1 MSSRM
6 QNWGYTLALETV
18 FELRERLGKLPIWVN
33 EIIGNEDDNM
43 PCITVTRINT
53 YGSELSQVKVLTY
66 AERLKVEV

>member
-1 MSSRM
+1 M
-6 QNWGYTLALETV
+6 QDWGYTLALETV

-33 EIIGNEDDNM
+33 EIIENEDDNV

>member
-6 QNWGYTLALETV
+6 QDWGYTLALETV
-18 FELRERLGKLPIWVN
+18 SELRERLVKLPVWVN
-33 EIIGNEDDNM
+33 EIIGNENDNQ

-66 AERLKVEV
+66 AECLKVKV